1 MEQRRRVDDR
11 LSHCRRRP
19 TAILDGDDKFRGV
32 GRGQLPGTNRW
43 SNIDSADLLPA
54 GHAALGGEDDD
65 YAGIQTASSRA
76 ANRKGQVAPG
86 RRHAG
91 NGPGASARA
100 GDDVHFD
107 DALTARLDEIIDS
120 GLLFVVNSESAVSS
134 GVQALGCENYDEVK
148 HRELVERN
156 RETGILVDHLM
167 QSALRGKRLETGKVT
182 RLVAQYLGDMTED
195 VNGVLASIVETV
207 IQRSIASHCVN
218 VALLAMGIGI
228 EMGLDAT
235 NVRNLGLAALVH
247 DWGMAGVAPEIAE
260 ANRRL
265 TEDKFYEIKKHPI
278 TSLRLL
284 EKLPKVPSVVPL
296 IVYQVHERPN
306 GNGYPRGR
314 TGERIHPLAKIISVA
329 DAYQALISPR
339 PFRPPLMRYAAMECI
354 LRQARTGDLD
364 AEVVRAF

>member
-1 MEQRRRVDDR
+1 
-11 LSHCRRRP
+11 
-19 TAILDGDDKFRGV
+19 
-32 GRGQLPGTNRW
+32 
-43 SNIDSADLLPA
+43 
-54 GHAALGGEDDD
+54 
-65 YAGIQTASSRA
+65 
-76 ANRKGQVAPG
+76 
-86 RRHAG
+86 
-91 NGPGASARA
+91 
-100 GDDVHFD
+100 
-107 DALTARLDEIIDS
+107 
-120 GLLFVVNSESAVSS
+120 
-134 GVQALGCENYDEVK
+134 
-148 HRELVERN
+148 
-156 RETGILVDHLM
+156 M

-195 VNGVLASIVETV
+195 VDGVLASIVETV

-265 TEDKFYEIKKHPI
+265 TEDEFYEIKKHPI

-364 AEVVRAF
+364 AEVVRALLMVQSLFPIGSYVSLSDGSVARVLRRNGDKYRRPIVLMLENREGVLVPRGGNAGIVDLDQAGLERREGATHSRQPGDHAQSGSHGAAAVARRQSRPEFDLLRLYQRTVCLPEAGPAAFSRGNCPESGAIHREAEEAGRICTRFRGPHLEAR